1 MDNLEHQQEEL
12 KAGLKQRH
20 LTMISLSGVIGAGLF
35 VGSGIIIGKTGPGAI
50 LSYTFA
56 GLIVVLVMRMLGEMA
71 TVNPSTGSF
80 AVYAREGIGEWAGYT
95 TGWLYWFFWVIV
107 IALEAVAGAAIIHEW
122 LPSVPVWLIS
132 LALIV
137 LLKLTNIFSVKS
149 FGEFEYWF
157 SIIKIVSI
165 ILFLCLGAA
174 IIFGWVPNIESPG
187 TANLTDIGGFI
198 PNGMESVIVGI
209 AIVFHAFVG
218 VEIPAIAAGE
228 TSDPVKSVR
237 KALNSVVWRISIFY
251 IGSIAVLVTLLP
263 WSSAGLLKSPFVSV
277 LEMIGIPSAALI
289 MNIVVLT
296 ALLSCLNSGLYTSS
310 RMLYSLAQKGDA
322 PKLFSKLSKNGV
334 PVLAVIGSTLFA
346 FISTIFSYT
355 SPDKIFFFL
364 VNSSGGVGILVY
376 LVIAI
381 SHLRLRKRIE
391 KENPEALKVKMWL
404 FPYLT
409 YATIAAM
416 VFVLILMAFVD
427 SQRPQ
432 FIFTSLF
439 SIIVISSFFVVK
451 RRKESN
457 REEEIT
463 MISSI
468 RNPEKVKDI

>member
-1 MDNLEHQQEEL
+1 MLEHQPEKL

-50 LSYTFA
+50 LSYVIA
-56 GLIVVLVMRMLGEMA
+56 GIIVVLIMRMLGEMA
-71 TVNPSTGSF
+71 TVNPNTGSF
-80 AVYAREGIGEWAGYT
+80 AVYAREGIGEWAGFT

-107 IALEAVAGAAIIHEW
+107 IALEAVAGAAIVHEW
-122 LPSVPVWLIS
+122 LPFIPVWLIS
-132 LALIV
+132 LALII
-137 LLKLTNIFSVKS
+137 LLQLTNVFSVKS

-157 SIIKIVSI
+157 SIIKIGSI
-165 ILFLCLGAA
+165 ILFLILGAA
-174 IIFGWVPNIESPG
+174 VIFGFVPGIKSPG
-187 TANLTDIGGFI
+187 VSNLTNFGGFI
-198 PNGMESVIVGI
+198 PNGLGSVIVGI

-228 TSDPVKSVR
+228 TSDPVNNVKR
-237 KALNSVVWRISIFY
+237 ALNSVVWRILIFY
-251 IGSIAVLVTLLP
+251 IGSIAVVVTLLP
-263 WSSAGLLKSPFVSV
+263 WNSGTLLKSPFVSV
-277 LEMIGIPSAALI
+277 LELIGIPSAAVF

-310 RMLYSLAQKGDA
+310 RMLFSLSQKGDA
-322 PKLFSKLSKNGV
+322 PKVFSKLSKNGV
-334 PVLAVIGSTLFA
+334 PVFAVLGSTLFA
-346 FISTIFSYT
+346 FISTIFSYV

-376 LVIAI
+376 LAIAI
-381 SHLRLRKRIE
+381 SHLRLRKRME
-391 KENPEALKVKMWL
+391 KTNPGIFKIKMWF

-416 VFVLILMAFVD
+416 ISVLILMAFIE

-439 SIIVISSFFVVK
+439 TIIVISSYFVNR
-451 RRKESN
+451 RRKESID
-457 REEEIT
+457 RQEIGLNSR
-463 MISSI
+463 IL
-468 RNPEKVKDI
+468 NPDKQEI

>member
-1 MDNLEHQQEEL
+1 MEVLENQQGEL
-12 KAGLKQRH
+12 KPGLKQRH

-35 VGSGIIIGKTGPGAI
+35 VGSGIIISQTGPGAV
-50 LSYTFA
+50 LSYVFA

-71 TVNPSTGSF
+71 TVNPNTGSF

-132 LALIV
+132 VTLI
-137 LLKLTNIFSVKS
+137 LLLLLTNIFSVKS

-157 SIIKIVSI
+157 SIIKIGSI
-165 ILFLCLGAA
+165 ILFLILGVSV
-174 IIFGWVPNIESPG
+174 ILGVVPNIESPG
-187 TANLTDIGGFI
+187 VSNLMNMGGFM
-198 PNGMESVIVGI
+198 PNGISSVLVGV

-237 KALNSVVWRISIFY
+237 KALNSVVWRILIFY
-251 IGSIAVLVTLLP
+251 IGSITILVTLLP
-263 WSSAGLLKSPFVSV
+263 WNSASLLKSPFVAA
-277 LEMIGIPSAALI
+277 LESLGIPYAPLI

-310 RMLYSLAQKGDA
+310 RMLFSLSKKGDA
-322 PKLFSKLSKNGV
+322 PKMFAKVSKSGV
-334 PVLAVIGSTLFA
+334 PIYAVIASTLFG
-346 FISTIFSYT
+346 FICTIFNYI

-376 LVIAI
+376 LAIAV
-381 SHLRLRKRIE
+381 SHLRLRKRME
-391 KENPEALKVKMWL
+391 KENPGVFKIKMWL

-409 YATIAAM
+409 YATIIAM
-416 VFVLILMAFVD
+416 ISVLTLMAFID

-432 FIFTSLF
+432 FIFTMLF
-439 SIIVISSFFVVK
+439 SFIVICSFFIVRQK
-451 RRKESN
+451 KARYM
-457 REEEIT
+457 EEET
-463 MISSI
+463 NPISSLS
-468 RNPEKVKDI
+468 NPKNL

>member
-1 MDNLEHQQEEL
+1 MLEQQTEKL

-20 LTMISLSGVIGAGLF
+20 LSMISLSGVIGAGLF

-50 LSYTFA
+50 LSYAIA

-71 TVNPSTGSF
+71 TVNPNTGSF
-80 AVYAREGIGEWAGYT
+80 AVYARDGIGEWAGYT

-122 LPSVPVWLIS
+122 FPSIPVWLIG
-132 LALIV
+132 LGLIV
-137 LLKLTNIFSVKS
+137 LLTMTNIYSVKS

-157 SIIKIVSI
+157 SIIKIASI
-165 ILFLCLGAA
+165 ILFLGLGLA
-174 IIFGWVPNIESPG
+174 IIFGLVPSIKSPG
-187 TANLTDIGGFI
+187 LSNLTNFGGFI
-198 PNGMESVIVGI
+198 PNGVGSVVVGI

-228 TSDPVKSVR
+228 TSDPVNSVR
-237 KALNSVVWRISIFY
+237 RALNSVVWRILIFY
-251 IGSIAVLVTLLP
+251 IGSIAILVTLLP
-263 WSSAGLLKSPFVSV
+263 WNSASLLKSPFVSV
-277 LEMIGIPSAALI
+277 LEMIGIPSAALL

-310 RMLYSLAQKGDA
+310 RMLFSLAQKGDA
-322 PKLFSKLSKNGV
+322 PKILSKLSKNGV
-334 PVLAVIGSTLFA
+334 PVIAVIASTLFA
-346 FISTIFSYT
+346 FISTIFSYV

-376 LVIAI
+376 LAIAI
-381 SHLRLRKRIE
+381 SHLRLRKRME
-391 KENPEALKVKMWL
+391 KENSDKFKIKMWF

-409 YATIAAM
+409 YATIFAM
-416 VFVLILMAFVD
+416 IFVLILMAFID

-439 SIIVISSFFVVK
+439 STIVIASYFINR
-451 RRKESN
+451 RRKESDQLSMN
-457 REEEIT
+457 SPILNT
-463 MISSI
+463 DKQKI
-468 RNPEKVKDI
+468 

>member
-1 MDNLEHQQEEL
+1 MLEHQPEKL

-50 LSYTFA
+50 LSYIFA

-71 TVNPSTGSF
+71 TVNPNTGSF

-122 LPSVPVWLIS
+122 IPLIPVWAIS
-132 LALIV
+132 LSLIV

-165 ILFLCLGAA
+165 ILFLVLGLAV
-174 IIFGWVPNIESPG
+174 IFGFVPGIKSPG
-187 TANLTDIGGFI
+187 VSNLTNFGGFI
-198 PNGMESVIVGI
+198 PNGVGSVVVGI

-228 TSDPVKSVR
+228 TADPVSSVR
-237 KALNSVVWRISIFY
+237 KALNSVVWRILIFY

-263 WSSAGLLKSPFVSV
+263 WDSATLLKSPFVSV
-277 LEMIGIPSAALI
+277 LEMIGIPSAAVF

-310 RMLYSLAQKGDA
+310 RMLFSLAQKGDA
-322 PKLFSKLSKNGV
+322 PKILSKLSKNGV
-334 PVLAVIGSTLFA
+334 PVFSVIASTLFA
-346 FISTIFSYT
+346 FISTIFSYV

-376 LVIAI
+376 LAIAI
-381 SHLRLRKRIE
+381 SHLRLRKRME
-391 KENPEALKVKMWL
+391 KENPGIFKIKMWF

-409 YATIAAM
+409 YATIVAM
-416 VFVLILMAFVD
+416 ISVLILMAFIE

-439 SIIVISSFFVVK
+439 SLIVISSYFVN
-451 RRKESN
+451 RRKKESVQSQEFAMN
-457 REEEIT
+457 SRILKADDQEI
-463 MISSI
+463 
-468 RNPEKVKDI
+468 

>member
-1 MDNLEHQQEEL
+1 MEHQPEKL

-50 LSYTFA
+50 LSYVFA

-71 TVNPSTGSF
+71 TVNPNTGSF
-80 AVYAREGIGEWAGYT
+80 AVYARDGIGEWAGYA

-122 LPSVPVWLIS
+122 LPAIPVWMIS
-132 LALIV
+132 LGIIV
-137 LLKLTNIFSVKS
+137 LLTLTNVFSVKS

-157 SIIKIVSI
+157 SIIKIGSI
-165 ILFLCLGAA
+165 ILFLGLGLA
-174 IIFGWVPNIESPG
+174 IIFGLVPSIKSPG
-187 TANLTDIGGFI
+187 LSNLTHFGGFI
-198 PNGMESVIVGI
+198 PNGVGSVVVGI

-228 TSDPVKSVR
+228 TPDPVNSVR
-237 KALNSVVWRISIFY
+237 RALNSVVWRILIFY

-263 WSSAGLLKSPFVSV
+263 WNSASLLKSPFVSV
-277 LEMIGIPSAALI
+277 LEMIGIPSAAVL

-310 RMLYSLAQKGDA
+310 RMLFSLAQKGDA
-322 PKLFSKLSKNGV
+322 PKILSKVSKNGV
-334 PVLAVIGSTLFA
+334 PVIAVIASTLFA
-346 FISTIFSYT
+346 FISTIFSYV

-376 LVIAI
+376 LAIAI
-381 SHLRLRKRIE
+381 SHLRLRKRME
-391 KENPEALKVKMWL
+391 KENSADFKIKMWF

-409 YATIAAM
+409 YATIFAM
-416 VFVLILMAFVD
+416 VSVLILMAFID

-432 FIFTSLF
+432 FIFTTLF
-439 SIIVISSFFVVK
+439 SIIVISSYFINR
-451 RRKESN
+451 RRKESDH
-457 REEEIT
+457 REEIAMNSPILNT
-463 MISSI
+463 DKQKI
-468 RNPEKVKDI
+468 

>member
-1 MDNLEHQQEEL
+1 MLEHQPEKL

-50 LSYTFA
+50 LSYVFA
-56 GLIVVLVMRMLGEMA
+56 GVIVVLVMRMLGEMA
-71 TVNPSTGSF
+71 TVNPNTGSF
-80 AVYAREGIGEWAGYT
+80 AVYARDGIGEWAGYT

-122 LPSVPVWLIS
+122 LPSIPVWLIS
-132 LALIV
+132 LGLIV

-157 SIIKIVSI
+157 SIIKIGSI
-165 ILFLCLGAA
+165 ILFLGLGLAV
-174 IIFGWVPNIESPG
+174 IFGLVPSIKAPG
-187 TANLTDIGGFI
+187 LSNLTNFGGFI
-198 PNGMESVIVGI
+198 PNGVGSVVVGI

-228 TSDPVKSVR
+228 TSDPVNSVR
-237 KALNSVVWRISIFY
+237 RALNSVVWRILIFY

-263 WSSAGLLKSPFVSV
+263 WNSATLLKSPFVSV
-277 LEMIGIPSAALI
+277 LEMIGIPSAAVF

-310 RMLYSLAQKGDA
+310 RMLFSLAQKGDA
-322 PKLFSKLSKNGV
+322 PKILSKLSKNGV
-334 PVLAVIGSTLFA
+334 PVFAVIASTLFA
-346 FISTIFSYT
+346 FISTIFSYV

-376 LVIAI
+376 LAIAI
-381 SHLRLRKRIE
+381 SHLRLRKRME
-391 KENPEALKVKMWL
+391 KKNPGIFKIKMWF

-409 YATIAAM
+409 YATILAM
-416 VFVLILMAFVD
+416 ISVLILMAFID

-439 SIIVISSFFVVK
+439 SIIVISSYFVNR
-451 RRKESN
+451 RRKEGVH
-457 REEEIT
+457 RQEIA
-463 MISSI
+463 MNSRILNADKQEI
-468 RNPEKVKDI
+468 

>member
-1 MDNLEHQQEEL
+1 MEHQQEEL

-50 LSYTFA
+50 VSYALA

-80 AVYAREGIGEWAGYT
+80 AVYAREGIGEWAGYA

-165 ILFLCLGAA
+165 ILFLGLGAA
-174 IIFGWVPNIESPG
+174 VILGFVPNVKPPG
-187 TANLTDIGGFI
+187 TSNLLNIGGFI
-198 PNGMESVIVGI
+198 PNGIESVIVGI

-237 KALNSVVWRISIFY
+237 KALNSVVWRILIFY
-251 IGSIAVLVTLLP
+251 IGSIAVLVTILP
-263 WSSAGLLKSPFVSV
+263 WSSATLLKSPFVSV
-277 LEMIGIPSAALI
+277 LEMMGIPYAALI

-322 PKLFSKLSKNGV
+322 PKLFAKISKNGV
-334 PVLAVIGSTLFA
+334 PVFAVVGSTLFA

-381 SHLRLRKRIE
+381 SHLRLRKRAE
-391 KENPEALKVKMWL
+391 KENPGVLKVKMWL

-409 YATIAAM
+409 YATIFAM
-416 VFVLILMAFVD
+416 IFVLILMAIVD

-439 SIIVISSFFVVK
+439 SIIVISSFFVV
-451 RRKESN
+451 RRRREKN

-463 MISSI
+463 MISPI
-468 RNPEKVKDI
+468 PNPEKVKDI

>member
-1 MDNLEHQQEEL
+1 MEHQPEKL

-35 VGSGIIIGKTGPGAI
+35 VGSGIIISKTGPGAI
-50 LSYTFA
+50 LSYVIA

-71 TVNPSTGSF
+71 TVNPNTGSF
-80 AVYAREGIGEWAGYT
+80 AVYAGDGIGPWAGYT

-122 LPSVPVWLIS
+122 LPSIPVWMIS

-137 LLKLTNIFSVKS
+137 LLQLTNIFSVKS

-157 SIIKIVSI
+157 SIIKIGSI
-165 ILFLCLGAA
+165 ILFLILGLAV
-174 IIFGWVPNIESPG
+174 ILGFVPGIKPPG
-187 TANLTDIGGFI
+187 VSNLTNFGGFI
-198 PNGMESVIVGI
+198 PNGVGSVIVGI

-228 TSDPVKSVR
+228 TSDPVSSVK
-237 KALNSVVWRISIFY
+237 KALNSVVWRILIFY
-251 IGSIAVLVTLLP
+251 IGSIAVVVTLLP
-263 WSSAGLLKSPFVSV
+263 WNSGTLLKSPFVSV
-277 LEMIGIPSAALI
+277 LELIGIPSAAVF

-310 RMLYSLAQKGDA
+310 RMLFSLSQKGDA
-322 PKLFSKLSKNGV
+322 PNIFSKLSKNGV
-334 PVLAVIGSTLFA
+334 PVFAVIGSTLFA
-346 FISTIFSYT
+346 FISTIFSYV

-376 LVIAI
+376 LAIAV
-381 SHLRLRKRIE
+381 SHLRLRNRIE
-391 KENPEALKVKMWL
+391 KANPGIFKVKMWF

-416 VFVLILMAFVD
+416 ISVLILMAFIE

-439 SIIVISSFFVVK
+439 TIIVISSYFVNR
-451 RRKESN
+451 RRKESFKS
-457 REEEIT
+457 EIAVNT
-463 MISSI
+463 RILNTDKHEI
-468 RNPEKVKDI
+468 

>member
-1 MDNLEHQQEEL
+1 MENQPEQL

-50 LSYTFA
+50 LSYVFA
-56 GLIVVLVMRMLGEMA
+56 GLIVVFVMRMLGEMA
-71 TVNPSTGSF
+71 TVNPNTGSF
-80 AVYAREGIGEWAGYT
+80 AVYAREGIGEWAGYA
-95 TGWLYWFFWVIV
+95 TGWLYWFFWVII
-107 IALEAVAGAAIIHEW
+107 IALEAVAGAAIMHEW
-122 LPSVPVWLIS
+122 LPTIPVWAMS

-137 LLKLTNIFSVKS
+137 LLTLTNIFSVKS

-165 ILFLCLGAA
+165 ILFLILGVAV
-174 IIFGWVPNIESPG
+174 IFGLVPSIPSPG
-187 TANLTDIGGFI
+187 VSNLTNFGGFM
-198 PNGMESVIVGI
+198 PSGLGSVIVGV

-237 KALNSVVWRISIFY
+237 KALNTVVWRILIFY
-251 IGSIAVLVTLLP
+251 IGSIAILVTLLP
-263 WSSAGLLKSPFVSV
+263 WNSTSLLKSPFVSV
-277 LEMIGIPSAALI
+277 LEMMGIPSAALI

-310 RMLYSLAQKGDA
+310 RMLFSLAQKGDA
-322 PKLFSKLSKNGV
+322 PKVFSKLSKNGV
-334 PVLAVIGSTLFA
+334 PVLAVIASTFFA
-346 FISTIFSYT
+346 FISTIFSYV

-376 LVIAI
+376 LAIAI
-381 SHLRLRKRIE
+381 SHLRIRKRIE
-391 KENPEALKVKMWL
+391 KENPGALTVKMWL

-409 YATIAAM
+409 YATIIAM
-416 VFVLILMAFVD
+416 VFVLILMAFIE

-432 FIFTSLF
+432 FIFTALF
-439 SIIVISSFFVVK
+439 STIVISSYFVK
-451 RRKESN
+451 RRKKESKVEPEVIMN
-457 REEEIT
+457 
-463 MISSI
+463 SSNL
-468 RNPEKVKDI
+468 NP

>member
-1 MDNLEHQQEEL
+1 MDILEQQPGEL

-35 VGSGIIIGKTGPGAI
+35 MGSGIIISRTGPGAL
-50 LSYTFA
+50 LSYVFA

-71 TVNPSTGSF
+71 TANPNTGSF
-80 AVYAREGIGEWAGYT
+80 ATYAREGIGDWAGFT
-95 TGWLYWFFWVIV
+95 TGWLYWFFWVII
-107 IALEAVAGAAIIHEW
+107 IALEATAGAAIIHQW
-122 LPSVPVWLIS
+122 LPTVPLWLIS
-132 LALIV
+132 FLLII

-157 SIIKIVSI
+157 SIIKIASI
-165 ILFLCLGAA
+165 ILFLCLGLAV
-174 IIFGWVPNIESPG
+174 ILGLIPSIEPPG
-187 TANLTDIGGFI
+187 ISNLTNMGGFM
-198 PNGMESVIVGI
+198 PNGISSVLVGI

-228 TSDPVKSVR
+228 TSDPVNSVR
-237 KALNSVVWRISIFY
+237 RSLNSVVWRILVFY
-251 IGSIAVLVTLLP
+251 IGSIAVIVTILP
-263 WSSAGLLKSPFVSV
+263 WNSASLLKSPFVAV
-277 LEMIGIPSAALI
+277 LELLGIPSAALI

-310 RMLYSLAQKGDA
+310 RMLFSLAQKGDA
-322 PKLFSKLSKNGV
+322 PKAFSKLSKNGV
-334 PVLAVIGSTLFA
+334 PVLAVIGSTIFA
-346 FISTIFSYT
+346 FISTMFSYT

-381 SHLRLRKRIE
+381 SHLRLRRKME
-391 KENPEALKVKMWL
+391 KVNPEKFKIKMWL

-409 YATIAAM
+409 YATIISM
-416 VFVLILMAFVD
+416 VSVLILMAFIE

-439 SIIVISSFFVVK
+439 SICVISSYFIMQ
-451 RRKESN
+451 RKKV
-457 REEEIT
+457 
-463 MISSI
+463 
-468 RNPEKVKDI
+468 RNIEKVNPVTSVQNVE

>member
-1 MDNLEHQQEEL
+1 MEHQPEQL

-50 LSYTFA
+50 LSYTIA
-56 GLIVVLVMRMLGEMA
+56 GMIVVFVMRMLGEMA
-71 TVNPSTGSF
+71 TVNPNTGSF
-80 AVYAREGIGEWAGYT
+80 AVYAREGIGEWAGYA

-122 LPSVPVWLIS
+122 LPSIPVWAIS
-132 LALIV
+132 LSIIL

-165 ILFLCLGAA
+165 ILFLILGVAV
-174 IIFGWVPNIESPG
+174 IFGLVPSIPSPG
-187 TANLTDIGGFI
+187 VSNLTNFGGFM
-198 PNGMESVIVGI
+198 PAGLGSVVVGV

-237 KALNSVVWRISIFY
+237 KALNTVVWRILVFY
-251 IGSIAVLVTLLP
+251 IGSIAILVTLLP
-263 WSSAGLLKSPFVSV
+263 WNSAILLKSPFVSV
-277 LEMIGIPSAALI
+277 LEMMGIPSAALI

-310 RMLYSLAQKGDA
+310 RMLFSLAQKGDA
-322 PKLFSKLSKNGV
+322 PKIFSKLSKSGV
-334 PVLAVIGSTLFA
+334 PVFAVIASTLFA
-346 FISTIFSYT
+346 FISTIFSYV

-376 LVIAI
+376 LAIAI
-381 SHLRLRKRIE
+381 SHLRIRKRIE
-391 KENPEALKVKMWL
+391 KENPEVLKVKMWL

-409 YATIAAM
+409 YVTIAAM
-416 VFVLILMAFVD
+416 IVVLILMAFIET
-427 SQRPQ
+427 QRPQ
-432 FIFTSLF
+432 FIFTALF
-439 SIIVISSFFVVK
+439 SVVVISTYFVK
-451 RRKESN
+451 RRKKESKKEPEVIMN
-457 REEEIT
+457 
-463 MISSI
+463 SSNL
-468 RNPEKVKDI
+468 NP